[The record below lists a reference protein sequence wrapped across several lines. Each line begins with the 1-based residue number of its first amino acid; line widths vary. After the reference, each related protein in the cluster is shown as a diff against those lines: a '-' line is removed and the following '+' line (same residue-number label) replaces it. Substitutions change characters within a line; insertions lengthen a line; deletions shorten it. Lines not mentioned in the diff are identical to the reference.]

1 MNTYQY
7 IIVVVL
13 PFLSSF
19 FTTYNTVL
27 LYFPPLLFL
36 SFLLYNKTRQK
47 VVVSLSEA
55 AASRVHHK
63 HDGNEKKNCRVLTVR
78 NNVR

>member
-13 PFLSSF
+13 HLQHRTSVLSSAS
-19 FTTYNTVL
+19 V
-27 LYFPPLLFL
+27 PI
-36 SFLLYNKTRQK
+36 FLLYNKTRQK